1 MRTHFCNDLTEND
14 IGKEVELCG
23 WCHTNRDHGGV
34 LFVDLR
40 DKSGHIQL
48 VLEDSSYNLKNEF
61 VIKIKGV
68 VRLRDEKSINKNLKT
83 GKIEVLVKHLE
94 ILNESEPLPISIN
107 DKTYIANEEVR
118 LKYRYLDL
126 RTKYDIFK
134 LRSDISF
141 IARNYLH
148 NLGFTEVETPLLIK
162 STPEGAREYLVPSRI
177 NKGEF
182 YALPQSPQIFK
193 QLLMMSSFDS
203 YFQIAKCFRD
213 EDSRSDRQPEFTQID
228 IEMSFCT
235 ENDIMSM
242 AEGLIKDIFKC
253 ANIEIQTPFQRM
265 TYDTAMELYGTDKP
279 NLVFKDV
286 KMVEVID
293 YFTDCSNEIFKNIS
307 KDPVKNRFKALVMKG
322 MDETYSK
329 KYLVELE
336 SYVKQFGAKGLA
348 YIQIKED
355 GIKGPLYK
363 FMSDESFNKLKEFL
377 NLEIGDIVF
386 FGAGEKKLVLNYMGR
401 LIDKLTEEFGTSN
414 KQYEF
419 VWVTDFPMF
428 EKEDNK
434 IKALHHPFTMP
445 RNLNEENLEDIKS
458 IAYDLVLNG
467 VEIGGGSI
475 RIHKTDIQNKIFELM
490 GIGENE
496 YLDKFGFLLEALK
509 YGAPPHGGIA
519 FGLDRLLML
528 LTNTNN
534 IRDVIAFPKTQ
545 KASCLLTNAPSSI
558 NNEELRDLGI
568 RINKQNS

>member
-1 MRTHFCNDLTEND
+1 MRTHFCSMITEND
-14 IGKEVELCG
+14 IGDKVVLCG
-23 WCHTNRDHGGV
+23 WVHSHRDHGGV
-34 LFVDLR
+34 LFIDLR
-40 DKSGHIQL
+40 DKSGIIQL
-48 VLEDSSYNLKNEF
+48 VLEDNSLDIKNEY
-61 VIKIKGV
+61 VLKVSGI
-68 VRLRDEKSINKNLKT
+68 VRLRDENSRNESLST
-83 GKIEVLVKHLE
+83 GNIEVLVNNLE
-94 ILNESEPLPISIN
+94 ILNSSDALPISVN
-107 DKTYIANEEVR
+107 DKTYMANEEVR

-126 RTKYDIFK
+126 RTKYDVFK

-193 QLLMMSSFDS
+193 QLLMMSGFDS

-235 ENDIMSM
+235 EEDIMKMS
-242 AEGLIKDIFKC
+242 EGLIKNIFKC
-253 ANIEIQTPFQRM
+253 SGIDIETPFRRM
-265 TYDTAMELYGTDKP
+265 TYDDSMELYGTDKP
-279 NLVFKDV
+279 NLLFEDIKL
-286 KMVEVID
+286 VEVID
-293 YFTDCSNEIFKNIS
+293 YFKDCSNDIFKEIT
-307 KDPVKNRFKALVMKG
+307 KDPINNRFKALVMKG
-322 MDETYSK
+322 KDEEYSK

-363 FMSDESFNKLKEFL
+363 FMSNESFNKLKEFL

-386 FGAGEKKLVLNYMGR
+386 FGAGEKKLVLNYMGK
-401 LIDKLTEEFGTSN
+401 LINKLTEQIKTED
-414 KQYEF
+414 KYEF
-419 VWVTDFPMF
+419 VWVTEFPMF
-428 EKEDNK
+428 EKDDNS

-445 RNLNEENLEDIKS
+445 KNIDKENIENIKS

-467 VEIGGGSI
+467 VELGGGSI
-475 RIHKTDIQNKIFELM
+475 RIHKTEIQNEIFSLM
-490 GIGENE
+490 NMNQEDISE
-496 YLDKFGFLLEALK
+496 KFGFLLEALR

-519 FGLDRLLML
+519 FGLDRIMMF
-528 LTNTNN
+528 LTKTDN

-545 KASCLLTNAPSSI
+545 KASCPLTNAPSKI
-558 NNEELRDLGI
+558 ELSSLQELGI
-568 RINKQNS
+568 KIR